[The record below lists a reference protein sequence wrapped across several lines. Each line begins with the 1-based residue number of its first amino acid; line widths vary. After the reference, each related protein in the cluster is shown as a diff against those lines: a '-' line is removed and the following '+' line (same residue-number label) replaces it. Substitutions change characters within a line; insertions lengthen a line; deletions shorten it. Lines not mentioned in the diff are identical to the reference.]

1 MAKSSRV
8 KSIPA
13 LVLSL
18 GISLLS
24 CSCTSL
30 RPGEKYVKDIREE
43 RLGFIKLGKTTRN
56 EVTHKLGPPT
66 FTLRDNSIF
75 VYRFCLNNRRRPT
88 PESLGWHNDFDLE
101 AATPNFRVQMGGN
114 VFHVDFMNHS
124 NCMRRLW
131 FSMIL
136 PFFGNIGYT
145 IPTLLKT
152 TLNEALYSRYCMLFV
167 VFCDIGLHPDTHT
180 RTRHLGSFQ
189 QKTGFYSAWIHNS
202 VRRTGALIQSVSKAP
217 RGKILCICWL

>member
-13 LVLSL
+13 LILSL

-66 FTLRDNSIF
+66 YTLRSNSIF

-101 AATPNFRVQMGGN
+101 AATPNFRVQMGGECIPCGFN
-114 VFHVDFMNHS
+114 EQLELHEAVMVFDDTSVL
-124 NCMRRLW
+124 RKYRLYN
-131 FSMIL
+131 S
-136 PFFGNIGYT
+136 
-145 IPTLLKT
+145 
-152 TLNEALYSRYCMLFV
+152 YS
-167 VFCDIGLHPDTHT
+167 IKENP
-180 RTRHLGSFQ
+180 
-189 QKTGFYSAWIHNS
+189 K
-202 VRRTGALIQSVSKAP
+202 
-217 RGKILCICWL
+217 